1 MVADF
6 IESKMKKILETTED
20 PLEYEVQEILIEKY
34 LAGEVAVEFIDGQ
47 PFYSLVEKDNAQQLE
62 LPLEM

>member
-6 IESKMKKILETTED
+6 IESKIKKILETTED

-34 LAGEVAVEFIDGQ
+34 LAGEVTVEFIDGQ
-47 PFYSLVEKDNAQQLE
+47 PFYSLVEKDNAQLE

>member
-47 PFYSLVEKDNAQQLE
+47 PCYSLVEKDDAQLE
-62 LPLEM
+62 LPLEL

>member
-34 LAGEVAVEFIDGQ
+34 LKLVKRFIVSEDF
-47 PFYSLVEKDNAQQLE
+47 P
-62 LPLEM
+62 

>member
-47 PFYSLVEKDNAQQLE
+47 PFYSLVEKENAQLE

>member
-34 LAGEVAVEFIDGQ
+34 LAGEVAVEFIDGE
-47 PFYSLVEKDNAQQLE
+47 PFYSLVEKDDAQLE
-62 LPLEM
+62 LPLEL

>member
-47 PFYSLVEKDNAQQLE
+47 PFYSLVEKDNAQLE

>member
-20 PLEYEVQEILIEKY
+20 PFEYEVQEMLIEKY
-34 LAGEVAVEFIDGQ
+34 LAGEVAVEFINGE
-47 PFYSLVEKDNAQQLE
+47 PHYSLADQDNAQLE
-62 LPLEM
+62 LPLEC